1 MRFRT
6 LALLGS
12 VAAAAACG
20 GGSNGG
26 PSPTGPSSTLPG
38 VPGVLDFKTSPIAM
52 TALRFITPLGNLNP
66 AAHTIPTDHIYFYF
80 ADPDAGESPVGR
92 RTDVFVPADGVVSTV
107 IVSEAPDT
115 KVFVQVAAGV
125 MYYVDHVIPAIAL
138 ATGTKVTAGQRLGTT
153 GSAYAMDL
161 GVINNSVT
169 QAFVNPSRYIG
180 DTLHADAPLKYFD
193 EPLRSQL
200 YSRVQRIG
208 ADLDGAVDEDVAG
221 RLAGN
226 WYQEQSATPIAFAF
240 DTYDPA
246 QPRISI
252 AAVLMIPRTAVYA
265 IGAGEPSPR
274 DVSAASGPVVYT
286 LTTSR
291 TGPPVVGGPAG
302 RLLVQML
309 DDQHVQVELLAD
321 GAAAAFTS
329 NAVRYTR

>member
-1 MRFRT
+1 MRSSV
-6 LALLGS
+6 ALLAVLG
-12 VAAAAACG
+12 AAACG
-20 GGSNGG
+20 GGSTGN
-26 PSPTGPSSTLPG
+26 PSSTGPSSVLPG
-38 VPGVLDFKTSPIAM
+38 VPGVLAFTASPIAP
-52 TALRFITPLGNLNP
+52 TTIRYITPLGNLNP

-80 ADPDAGESPVGR
+80 ADPDRGESFVAL
-92 RTDVFVPADGVVSTV
+92 RTDVFVPADGVVSTA

-115 KVFVQVAAGV
+115 KVFVQAAAGV
-125 MYYVDHVIPAIAL
+125 MYYVDHVIPAIPL
-138 ATGTKVTAGQRLGTT
+138 ATGTKLTSGQRLGTT

-161 GVINNSVT
+161 GVINNGVT
-169 QAFVNPSRYIG
+169 QAFANPSRYIS
-180 DTLHADAPLKYFD
+180 DTLHADAPLKYFA

-200 YSRVQRIG
+200 YAKVQRVG
-208 ADLDGAVDEDVAG
+208 ADLDGVVNEDVVG

-226 WYQEQSATPIAFAF
+226 WYQDLSATPIAFAL
-240 DTYDPA
+240 DTYDSS
-246 QPRISI
+246 QTRISI
-252 AAVLMIPRTAVYA
+252 AAIFGITRTGVYS

-274 DVSAASGPVVYT
+274 DVSSASGPLVYT

-291 TGPPVVGGPAG
+291 TGLPVVGGPAG